1 MCFKLQLFNQFWRVI
16 DVVIGI
22 DLNAG
27 TTCNV
32 CVSHLALIE
41 SGLKYFA
48 SWEWHNF
55 LSWCFW
61 MTVEKTDFIIL
72 EFNYSRNAK
81 SFLRLNQPSMWSLI
95 QNFLCVLA
103 VIIHRRER
111 KFWFYLKTDARFRCC
126 STHVL
131 NLTNELS
138 MAKEQRLNQF
148 GVVVLVRCGKS
159 VKLLSNLT

>member
-1 MCFKLQLFNQFWRVI
+1 
-16 DVVIGI
+16 
-22 DLNAG
+22 
-27 TTCNV
+27 
-32 CVSHLALIE
+32 
-41 SGLKYFA
+41 
-48 SWEWHNF
+48 
-55 LSWCFW
+55 

-81 SFLRLNQPSMWSLI
+81 SFLRLNQPSMLSLI

-111 KFWFYLKTDARFRCC
+111 KFWFYLKTEAQIKCP
-126 STHVL
+126 STHL
-131 NLTNELS
+131 PNLTNELS

-159 VKLLSNLT
+159 VKRLSNLT

>member
-1 MCFKLQLFNQFWRVI
+1 
-16 DVVIGI
+16 
-22 DLNAG
+22 
-27 TTCNV
+27 
-32 CVSHLALIE
+32 
-41 SGLKYFA
+41 
-48 SWEWHNF
+48 
-55 LSWCFW
+55 

-126 STHVL
+126 STHVP
-131 NLTNELS
+131 NLTNEFS
-138 MAKEQRLNQF
+138 TAREWRSESIWYGRF
-148 GVVVLVRCGKS
+148 SLVRPFVELNLGSTSTHAAPYESHFAPVSLQSQSYS
-159 VKLLSNLT
+159 VRSGRWKVRRLFVSPFLIGSNVFANSS